1 MFSEGEVSKRALL
14 DDVLSSRALLAA
26 VALVAAMTF
35 CLGPAG
41 VEYGV
46 SGLVKGFASAVC
58 HVGLP
63 GVGTPPLITLPEFT
77 LILDN

>member
-1 MFSEGEVSKRALL
+1 MFSEGEVSKRTLL

-35 CLGPAG
+35 CFGPAG
-41 VEYGV
+41 AEYGV

-63 GVGTPPLITLPEFT
+63 GVATAPFVTLSESVAPLG
-77 LILDN
+77 N